1 VTTGFNY
8 LPPPLIRPPA
18 PSWQP
23 AEEDR
28 PVYVEAQPVRAADK
42 PEPLEAHDR
51 TRALAAANQ
60 ARKRFPGPAGEVLA
74 NEITA
79 WHHFGFRGDAN
90 SPTARLI
97 RELTASEQA

>member
-18 PSWQP
+18 PAFVRTTP
-23 AEEDR
+23 E

-97 RELTASEQA
+97 RELTAPEIS

>member
-1 VTTGFNY
+1 MTAGYNY

-18 PSWQP
+18 PAFTYTTP
-23 AEEDR
+23 E
-28 PVYVEAQPVRAADK
+28 PVYVEAQPVRAAEK

-60 ARKRFPGPAGEVLA
+60 ARKRYPGPAGEILA

-97 RELTASEQA
+97 RELTAGTEAT